1 MELSKRRKKIASY
14 AAAACIVA
22 LLMWSRAGHK
32 PVHASEEASDEGEKR
47 AKRVS
52 VKNGAA
58 LITIDT
64 DARTHSGII
73 AGTPAP
79 TAYRYDRSLYGIVRD
94 PQPLREL
101 RDRYAKSSLVLEKA
115 RLSLASSRQALE
127 RMKSPHQGEEGA
139 ARKDLRR
146 AENTVSGEEE
156 NLRAARAR
164 LQALDL
170 EARTQWGNG
179 VVSWIRDHHEE
190 LDRVAEGKDLIIE
203 IAAPADQ
210 RSSAPLTPARVNAA
224 SDISVPIELISSVP
238 LIDPISGTSNFFYFS
253 PAAPGCLIPGMTITV
268 HLPAGPENQGAL
280 IPESAVVW
288 WEGKAWIYVQKDQ
301 THFIR
306 REISTGMPSPG
317 GWFLAGESAPGDS
330 IVVQGA
336 QLLLSEEFLSQ
347 YTIIEVAE

>member
-1 MELSKRRKKIASY
+1 MERSKRQKKIALY

-22 LLMWSRAGHK
+22 LLIWRGAGHK
-32 PVHASEEASDEGEKR
+32 PGHASEEASDEGEKR

-52 VKNGAA
+52 VENGTTI
-58 LITIDT
+58 ITIDR
-64 DARTHSGII
+64 DARTNSGII
-73 AGTPAP
+73 AGTAAP
-79 TAYRYDRSLYGIVRD
+79 VVYQNDRSLYGIVRD

-101 RDRYAKSSLVLEKA
+101 RDHYAKSSVTLEEA
-115 RLSLASSRQALE
+115 RLALAASRQTLE
-127 RMKSPHQGEEGA
+127 RMKSPHAGEEGA
-139 ARKDLRR
+139 ARKDLSRS
-146 AENTVSGEEE
+146 ENRVRGDEE

-164 LQALDL
+164 FHALDL

-179 VVSWIRDHHEE
+179 VVSWLRDHHEE
-190 LDRVAEGKDLIIE
+190 LDRVAEGKDLIIQ

-210 RSSAPLTPARVNAA
+210 LSSAPLTPARINAA

-238 LIDPISGTSNFFYFS
+238 LIDPISGTRNFFYFS

-268 HLPAGPENQGAL
+268 HLPAGPEDQGVL

-301 THFIR
+301 NHFIR

-317 GWFLAGESAPGDS
+317 GWFLARESAPGDS